1 MFPEDNSSD
10 LLLKAGNSGLI
21 ANTLMLGGATFA
33 VISAS
38 FLNPEVILIGGVI
51 SLVGVGYNFYA
62 WHNLKK
68 AALKQKQE
76 NKR

>member
-1 MFPEDNSSD
+1 
-10 LLLKAGNSGLI
+10 
-21 ANTLMLGGATFA
+21 MLNYISTYSVGGATFA

-38 FLNPEVILIGGVI
+38 FLNPEVILIGGII

-62 WHNLKK
+62 WYNVKK